1 MPSELFGQPI
11 FYEDFSPDRPSRFDA
26 DLDEFSKLSALEK
39 QELKGFCNISGVAT
53 TFTLRSENFRE
64 DLVADVS
71 QSINR
76 HRQVICALSLSLFG
90 SPNFS
95 LAEIV
100 VYINEKQLRVYSAD
114 AYSPMFLFLK
124 AQLDPA
130 LFVYSEYFGREYKSG
145 EMVNDIRHEDLQAT
159 SFADESFDIILTCDV
174 FEHIPNAIIAER
186 EVVRI
191 LKANGIYCFTV
202 PYIPDGDSD
211 LILAEAAG
219 DGEIQYFAEP
229 QYHGDPVR
237 PDEGILVYR
246 LFSFRDL
253 KQRFEALGCTFRSYR
268 FWSKA
273 LGIIDA
279 NGWVQIAI
287 KETEENLSL
296 APYLVGSRWLREL
309 QNELSSTQAQVVQG
323 ASEITRLTASIDE
336 ACLQLTNQQE
346 VLTRQQEL
354 ITTQQDKLTREE
366 DELTKQQDVLAKRQ
380 EVLTWMQNSRSW
392 RLATVFQDLWQFQD
406 RLRALAAR
414 MQYKLGLG
422 GTIFYGAIEGPTSD
436 AVIGEQLEVSGWVF
450 STAAPVVFVEA
461 FLDSDYLGRLEYGKE
476 RDDVAK
482 KYSAEGAEKSGYA
495 QRFLLSA
502 EQRGKRRLRLRAFDA
517 LGHSQLFSRPLHKAP
532 PTLPAR

>member
-39 QELKGFCNISGVAT
+39 HELKGFCNISGVAT

-76 HRQVICALSLSLFG
+76 HRQVICALSLALFG

-130 LFVYSEYFGREYKSG
+130 LFIYSEYFGPEYKSG
-145 EMVNDIRHEDLQAT
+145 EMINGIRHEDLQAT

-186 EVVRI
+186 EVVRM

-202 PYIPDGDSD
+202 PYIPDGDGD

-253 KQRFEALGCTFRSYR
+253 RQRFEALGCTFRSYR

-279 NGWVQIAI
+279 NGWVQIAT
-287 KETEENLSL
+287 KESEQQLSL

-309 QNELSSTQAQVVQG
+309 QHELSSTQAQVVQG
-323 ASEITRLTASIDE
+323 ESEITRLTASINE

-346 VLTRQQEL
+346 ELAKQQEVIIKQQGELTR
-354 ITTQQDKLTREE
+354 
-366 DELTKQQDVLAKRQ
+366 QQDVLAKRQ

-422 GTIFYGAIEGPTSD
+422 GTIFYGAIEDPTSD
-436 AVIGEQLEVSGWVF
+436 AVFGEQLEISGWVF

-476 RDDVAK
+476 REDVAK
-482 KYSAEGAEKSGYA
+482 KYSAEGAEKSGYT
-495 QRFLLSA
+495 QRFLLST

-517 LGHSQLFSRPLHKAP
+517 LGHSQLFSRPLHKAL
-532 PTLPAR
+532 PTQPAQ